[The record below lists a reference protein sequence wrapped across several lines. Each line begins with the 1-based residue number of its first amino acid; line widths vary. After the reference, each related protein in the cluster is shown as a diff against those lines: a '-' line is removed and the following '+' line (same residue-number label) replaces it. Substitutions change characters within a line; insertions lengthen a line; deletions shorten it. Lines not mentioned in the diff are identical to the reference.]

1 MGVISR
7 GSSVRLVRCCFFL
20 GSEFDFDEVLVEE
33 IVVTSTWGMAAA
45 DEKLDDEIIGVCN
58 LCISKDL
65 LVA

>member
-20 GSEFDFDEVLVEE
+20 GSELDEEVLVEE

>member
-20 GSEFDFDEVLVEE
+20 GSELDEEVLVEE

-58 LCISKDL
+58 LSISKDL

>member
-20 GSEFDFDEVLVEE
+20 DSELDEEVLVEE

-45 DEKLDDEIIGVCN
+45 DEKLEDEIIGVCN